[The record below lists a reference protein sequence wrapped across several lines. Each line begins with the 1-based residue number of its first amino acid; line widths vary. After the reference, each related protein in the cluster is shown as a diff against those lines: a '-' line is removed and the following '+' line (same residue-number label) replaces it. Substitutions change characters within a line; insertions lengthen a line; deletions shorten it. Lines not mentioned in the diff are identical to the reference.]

1 MKRPYGLRTREATAS
16 LIRRNAEACEGARWP
31 ACQCHCG
38 GALHGKKHSE
48 KWISETA
55 DQIYDQ
61 TFAILMPEYRKFY
74 EEK

>member
-1 MKRPYGLRTREATAS
+1 MFLRF
-16 LIRRNAEACEGARWP
+16 LWP